1 MLRYNKDISC
11 VTILINNR
19 RYFLWENLFQEVIMN
34 NNLTVTADLI
44 NDKVKFSGVSRD
56 NHEIMI
62 DSMSPIA
69 NDNGYTP
76 IELFLL
82 SLATCSGMTIILL
95 LRKMHKNVLGLKVIA
110 SGDRRDTPPT
120 YFKSIPNLIYCKRN
134 HLFLFTTN
142 IQENMKI
149 NTRVKQL
156 CFTM

>member
-1 MLRYNKDISC
+1 
-11 VTILINNR
+11 
-19 RYFLWENLFQEVIMN
+19 MN

-62 DSMSPIA
+62 DSMSSIA

-120 YFKSIPNLIYCKRN
+120 YFKSILLNFELESNDVQSDDMEKVLKLSEKSMCPVWNMVKNTVDISCEYKILCK
-134 HLFLFTTN
+134 
-142 IQENMKI
+142 
-149 NTRVKQL
+149 
-156 CFTM
+156 

>member
-1 MLRYNKDISC
+1 
-11 VTILINNR
+11 
-19 RYFLWENLFQEVIMN
+19 MN

-44 NDKVKFSGVSRD
+44 NDNVKFSGVSRD

-120 YFKSIPNLIYCKRN
+120 YFKSILLKFELESKDVHSDDMEKVLKLSEKSMCPVWNMVKDTVDISCEFKILCK
-134 HLFLFTTN
+134 
-142 IQENMKI
+142 
-149 NTRVKQL
+149 
-156 CFTM
+156 